1 MSELIKGSGC
11 NEQLEAAGWD
21 ILQEQV
27 SLPVAVIQQQKL
39 QQNARWMAEFASK
52 HNMLLAPHGKTT
64 MSTELFAQ
72 QLDAG
77 AWGITLATIP
87 QVSCAVEAGIS
98 RIIMANQLVG
108 RFHFEQVAHWLSS
121 TSLEFYCFA
130 DSEENLRAL
139 GAFFAER
146 NLHLNIL
153 LEVGIKG
160 GRCGL
165 RSAKDISS
173 LVSTCKQFSSLNL
186 MGLAFYEGVISGEH
200 PEQQVA
206 DFVNDVITLSQCIAL
221 DGGFDTQAPII
232 TGAGS
237 AWYDIVAKTLSE
249 HEFADKFRIVLR
261 PGCYLIHD
269 TGIYYQAQQAVL
281 SRSQLACDIDGSL
294 ESSLS
299 VWAYVLSL
307 PEPGLAII
315 GMGKRDVAFDAGFPT
330 AELIYSPKTA
340 VFSTPTGEF
349 QIEKMMDQH
358 SMLRYPEQQI
368 LQVGDMLNFST
379 SHPCLTFDKWRQI
392 GVVEHDWVITKTITT
407 QF

>member
-1 MSELIKGSGC
+1 MKGSGC

-27 SLPVAVIQQQKL
+27 SLPVAVIQQKKL
-39 QQNARWMAEFASK
+39 LQNAKWMAEFASK

-64 MSTELFAQ
+64 MSTELFIQ
-72 QLDAG
+72 QLEAG

-108 RFHFEQVAHWLSS
+108 RFHFDQVAHWLSS

-146 NLHLNIL
+146 NLNLNIL
-153 LEVGIKG
+153 LEVGVKG

-173 LVSTCKQFSSLNL
+173 LVSTCKQYSSLNL

-200 PEQQVA
+200 SEQQVA
-206 DFVNDVITLSQCIAL
+206 DFVNDVITLSQRIAAG
-221 DGGFDTQAPII
+221 GGFDSQAPII

-249 HEFADKFRIVLR
+249 HEFAQTYRVVLR

-269 TGIYYQAQQAVL
+269 TGIYHQAQQAVL
-281 SRSQLACDIDGSL
+281 SRSQLACDIDGGL

-330 AELIYSPKTA
+330 AEVIYSPKTA
-340 VFSTPTGEF
+340 VLSIPKGAF

-358 SMLRYPEQQI
+358 SMLRYPEQQV